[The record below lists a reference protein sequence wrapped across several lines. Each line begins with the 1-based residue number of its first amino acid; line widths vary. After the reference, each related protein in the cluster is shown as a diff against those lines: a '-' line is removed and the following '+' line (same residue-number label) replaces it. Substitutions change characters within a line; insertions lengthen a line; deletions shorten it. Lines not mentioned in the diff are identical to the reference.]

1 MLVELPLTSSSPL
14 KHDAPIAIER
24 YEEETREYYGTERPD
39 LLNFRVVDAKSLTD
53 HRFYHPGRAD
63 GIKQAIFS
71 DVTGASGIEVIFN
84 GLRDDGVV
92 HYSRQTKK
100 DAAAASSSSTTDA
113 DAASSGTVTY
123 RVDYVLGKR
132 KDGLK
137 SISLALAPGTR
148 IDISCDTPSSI
159 FNLKTLHL
167 ALTCN
172 PDLHPGYVM
181 EVYQDQTTRHLR
193 LTYEEQS
200 TLLPKTILYPN
211 SEPTEDPLYEANKIL
226 LMEALVKI
234 LTVEREMALNLPYSA
249 DVEEQ
254 KKRLEDLSNGLFA
267 ALDAIAP
274 PVQL

>member
-1 MLVELPLTSSSPL
+1 MLVELPVTSSSPL
-14 KHDAPIAIER
+14 KHAAPIAVER
-24 YEEETREYYGTERPD
+24 YDAETREYYGTERPD
-39 LLNFRVVDAKSLTD
+39 LLNFRVLDGQALTD

-63 GIKQAIFS
+63 GIKQAIFT
-71 DVTGASGIEVIFN
+71 DVTGTSGIEVIFN
-84 GLRDDGVV
+84 GSRDDGVV
-92 HYSRQTKK
+92 HYSRQAKRE
-100 DAAAASSSSTTDA
+100 
-113 DAASSGTVTY
+113 SGTSSPDAFHTTY

-137 SISLALAPGTR
+137 SISLALAPGAR

-211 SEPTEDPLYEANKIL
+211 NEPTEDPLYEANKIL

-234 LTVEREMALNLPYSA
+234 LTVERELTLNLPYSA

-254 KKRLEDLSNGLFA
+254 KKRLEELSTGLFA

-274 PVQL
+274 PVQI